1 MSNCQ
6 AYETVVSYAFLGV
19 KNMTITPFDNS
30 DYEVLLSDLI
40 ADIYYSEISISSRI
54 VLLRKLTEIIARR
67 FLNLGKNE
75 KMKLGDITTANKNP
89 NYKTTERL
97 NAVDNIL
104 RKDFEATIYYLK
116 ETGNKHSHTQNN
128 IPASLDDFLESERFI
143 WDLFSFLFTQY
154 FLKYNLSLTSDKNV
168 LSMFSK
174 LPPEIRFRTLQKILD
189 IKGFDNVM
197 LLDKY
202 LLSLVKCRSW
212 EAAYYWLISNKDEIT
227 AMYYPTV
234 EEIIDYNEDFSEDE
248 LPLKLKQFDNVF
260 GLLSSKIRDPRV
272 KSASGG
278 KYITFEDA
286 SKYYRAKELDIYL
299 SNTDEQNEFKK
310 LLYFC
315 FIGRIATQ

>member
-6 AYETVVSYAFLGV
+6 AYETVVSYALLGV

-75 KMKLGDITTANKNP
+75 KMELGDITTANKNP

-104 RKDFEATIYYLK
+104 RKDFEATIDYLR

-128 IPASLDDFLESERFI
+128 IPASLDDFLDSERFI

-168 LSMFSK
+168 L
-174 LPPEIRFRTLQKILD
+174 
-189 IKGFDNVM
+189 
-197 LLDKY
+197 
-202 LLSLVKCRSW
+202 W
-212 EAAYYWLISNKDEIT
+212 A
-227 AMYYPTV
+227 
-234 EEIIDYNEDFSEDE
+234 
-248 LPLKLKQFDNVF
+248 PLKTSQKTY
-260 GLLSSKIRDPRV
+260 KMR
-272 KSASGG
+272 
-278 KYITFEDA
+278 
-286 SKYYRAKELDIYL
+286 
-299 SNTDEQNEFKK
+299 
-310 LLYFC
+310 
-315 FIGRIATQ
+315 

>member
-1 MSNCQ
+1 MKSD
-6 AYETVVSYAFLGV
+6 ETHIRKGSYG
-19 KNMTITPFDNS
+19 
-30 DYEVLLSDLI
+30 
-40 ADIYYSEISISSRI
+40 
-54 VLLRKLTEIIARR
+54 
-67 FLNLGKNE
+67 
-75 KMKLGDITTANKNP
+75 TTKSYHKFSQN
-89 NYKTTERL
+89 
-97 NAVDNIL
+97 L
-104 RKDFEATIYYLK
+104 RKDFEATIDYLR

-128 IPASLDDFLESERFI
+128 IPASLDDFLDSERFI

-286 SKYYRAKELDIYL
+286 SEYYRAKELDIYL